1 MNWKQMGVGL
11 AVIYGVM
18 ALLPLFFGGV
28 DHIMHILIIC
38 LIWAVV
44 AACWDLIM
52 GFAGIFSFGQVAFFV
67 IGAYASAILST
78 HHGVPPLVAMLLAG
92 GVAAAAGALVGLPC
106 LKLKGAYIALV
117 TFAVHM
123 ILEPFL
129 KGGMGRAIG
138 TGGSQGILTIP
149 PIEMFGLSFTAG
161 HKVAVFYLALVLAAV
176 CSVVILLVIRSFW
189 GTAFLALKDSEDFAA
204 SLGVSAFRYKLGV
217 FALTSFLTGVVG
229 GFYAHYV
236 GMLSTRMLG
245 IDLFVTLMV
254 MLVIGGIGKFPG
266 AILGAILTVSLNEL
280 LAPLGPYRPMILGA
294 LVVIL
299 VLLLPDGVIGLAE
312 RLMEKFGRSSTV
324 PEAEPVPV
332 VATAIPPT
340 DGESD
345 GDPLSN

>member
-1 MNWKQMGVGL
+1 MNWKQMGLGL
-11 AVIYGVM
+11 AVIYGAM
-18 ALLPLFFGGV
+18 AFMPLFFGGV

-44 AACWDLIM
+44 ASCWDLIM

-67 IGAYASAILST
+67 IGAYASAIMAT
-78 HHGVPPLVAMLLAG
+78 HHGIPPLLSILLAG
-92 GVAAAAGALVGLPC
+92 GVTAAAGALVAMPC

-129 KGGMGRAIG
+129 KGNMGRAIG

-149 PIEMFGLSFTAG
+149 PIEMFGLPFNSD
-161 HKVAVFYLALVLAAV
+161 HKVAVFYLALVLAAA
-176 CSVVILLVIRSFW
+176 CSVIILLVIRSFW

-204 SLGVSAFRYKLGV
+204 SLGVSAFKYKLAV

-266 AILGAILTVSLNEL
+266 AILGAILTVSINQL
-280 LAPLGPYRPMILGA
+280 LAPLGSYRPMILGA
-294 LVVIL
+294 LVVVL

-312 RLMEKFGRSSTV
+312 RLLGKFGRASRV
-324 PEAEPVPV
+324 PEPVAV
-332 VATAIPPT
+332 QA
-340 DGESD
+340 DGGSK
-345 GDPLSN
+345 GKTLSN

>member
-1 MNWKQMGVGL
+1 MNWKQMGGGL

-161 HKVAVFYLALVLAAV
+161 HKVAVFYLALVLAVV

-332 VATAIPPT
+332 VARSMSP
-340 DGESD
+340 
-345 GDPLSN
+345 GDAGSERETLSN